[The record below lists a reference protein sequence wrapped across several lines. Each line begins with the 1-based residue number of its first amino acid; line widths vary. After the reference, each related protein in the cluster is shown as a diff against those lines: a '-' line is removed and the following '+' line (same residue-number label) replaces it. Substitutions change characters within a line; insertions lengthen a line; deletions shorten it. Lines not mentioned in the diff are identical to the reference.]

1 MGYHT
6 THLKRGIESKTL
18 QLPIITD
25 MSKDLEIR
33 MLIAAL
39 FGKMKANYLKQRTS

>member
-1 MGYHT
+1 
-6 THLKRGIESKTL
+6 
-18 QLPIITD
+18 

-39 FGKMKANYLKQRTS
+39 FGKMKAKLIIKNKGLVK